1 MALGNDAGEAAARH
15 GFAAGP
21 APAATTARPVRR
33 VCWVPWLIAVA
44 AFAAYCVISI
54 SWYVRLQPGSDDL
67 ATFTEYVKQYANLR
81 APVVDV
87 RSPGFNLLGDH
98 FHPIVALIAPFFRLF
113 PTPVTLLV
121 AQALLVAVSV
131 IPVDRAAT
139 AKLGTTAGHLISGA
153 YAFSW
158 GLQRMIDFDF
168 HELAFAVPL
177 LAFSLSALVRG
188 RFRAATAWALPLVF
202 VKEDQGFTVAAVG
215 VVMLILAW
223 RSRGLTR
230 AASAR
235 AGAFLVA
242 WGIAWSVLA
251 IEVIIPFFNPDHT
264 YDYWSEGG
272 IVGASN
278 SNSITALFAQFAH
291 SYPQK
296 LGTLAL
302 VLLPVAF
309 VALRSP
315 LALVAVPSLV
325 LRFLNTDSAYW
336 GDHYHYNAPLMPI
349 VFVAA
354 VDALARLHLEHD
366 ALAAEPGP
374 RQRLAAATVRCSPAL
389 MAVIGAALA
398 FWFPLRQLWQPQT
411 YVVSPHARAANAAM
425 AKVPNGVTVEATVT
439 LAATLSARADTFWAG
454 DPANP
459 PPEYIA
465 IDDAKSAIY
474 NPKPVNVYRWVARDH
489 EGVKYRQIF
498 EDDHVYVF
506 RRV

>member
-1 MALGNDAGEAAARH
+1 MAPGNGAGEAATQH
-15 GFAAGP
+15 GVLPEP
-21 APAATTARPVRR
+21 ASGTTAARPARR
-33 VCWVPWLIAVA
+33 LGWVPWLIAVV

-54 SWYVRLQPGSDDL
+54 SWYVRRQPGSADL

-87 RSPGFNLLGDH
+87 RSPGFDLLGDH

-121 AQALLVAVSV
+121 AQTLLVAISV
-131 IPVDRAAT
+131 IPVARAAT
-139 AKLGTTAGHLISGA
+139 AKLGTTGGHLIAAA
-153 YAFSW
+153 YAISW
-158 GLQRMIDFDF
+158 GLQGMVNFDF

-188 RFRAATAWALPLVF
+188 RIRAAAVWALPLVF
-202 VKEDQGFTVAAVG
+202 VKEDQGFTVAAIG
-215 VVMLILAW
+215 AVMLILAW
-223 RSRGLTR
+223 RGRAVPK

-235 AGAFLVA
+235 AGALLVA
-242 WGIAWSVLA
+242 WGIAWSGLA

-272 IVGASN
+272 IVGGSSSN
-278 SNSITALFAQFAH
+278 SVTALLAQFAH
-291 SYPQK
+291 GYPQK

-325 LRFLNTDSAYW
+325 LRFLNTNSAYW

-354 VDALARLHLEHD
+354 VDALARFQLERD
-366 ALAAEPGP
+366 ASAEPGR
-374 RQRLAAATVRCSPAL
+374 RQRLTAAVVRYSPVL
-389 MAVIGAALA
+389 MAVIAAALV
-398 FWFPLRQLWQPQT
+398 FWFPLSQLWQPQT
-411 YVVSPHARAANAAM
+411 YAVSPHVRAENAAM

-454 DPANP
+454 DPGNP

-465 IDDAKSAIY
+465 IDGAKSTTY
-474 NPKPVNVYRWVARDH
+474 NPNPVNVYRWVARDH
-489 EGVKYRQIF
+489 KGVRYRQIF